1 MGKDIVTQPAPQEIL
16 EFLEDDNVIV
26 VTNIYTKNKAV
37 GFNTKVGKV
46 DELLNDAY
54 ETHGKI
60 ISDWVAAIE
69 LITRE
74 GIFDMLGYDRNKKSP
89 QAEQ

>member
-1 MGKDIVTQPAPQEIL
+1 MDKDIMVPPAPQEIL
-16 EFLEDDNVIV
+16 EFLESGDVII
-26 VTNIYTKNKAV
+26 VTGIYTKDKAV
-37 GFNTKVGKV
+37 GFNTKVGKANK
-46 DELLNDAY
+46 LLKDCY

-74 GIFDMLGYDRNKKSP
+74 GIFDMLGYDRDKKSP
-89 QAEQ
+89 QVEQ